1 MSGSV
6 HRLKLS
12 PAKERSGRGLSSS
25 PSKDHRGSPLKSVAG
40 LQGDEPAD
48 EVLEADTSFTGR
60 LSALSRAVT
69 GRPVPRPSTTLA
81 EAQQALATAAK
92 HSKSAAEDVELSQQ
106 KWMDALIAFQ
116 AHAIQGGKGVGQV
129 VREGWGWGR
138 WGWWVLMEVV
148 LMWGVF
154 RVTLDYA
161 TSAYYPSDPLN
172 PSHPGG
178 YALSI
183 PLPSAIS
190 AFVVPHR
197 GSANFFDVLESL
209 HLWSRLEA
217 VGVVTQVAGG
227 EGYVPVGGMRWVE
240 EGVRMWGGVPS

>member
-1 MSGSV
+1 M
-6 HRLKLS
+6 
-12 PAKERSGRGLSSS
+12 AASSS
-25 PSKDHRGSPLKSVAG
+25 SRCLIGEGIHGYMDTRPNMTDCFTDNPS
-40 LQGDEPAD
+40 
-48 EVLEADTSFTGR
+48 
-60 LSALSRAVT
+60 
-69 GRPVPRPSTTLA
+69 
-81 EAQQALATAAK
+81 
-92 HSKSAAEDVELSQQ
+92 
-106 KWMDALIAFQ
+106 
-116 AHAIQGGKGVGQV
+116 
-129 VREGWGWGR
+129 
-138 WGWWVLMEVV
+138 
-148 LMWGVF
+148 
-154 RVTLDYA
+154 VTLDYA
-161 TSAYYPSDPLN
+161 TSTYYPSDPFN